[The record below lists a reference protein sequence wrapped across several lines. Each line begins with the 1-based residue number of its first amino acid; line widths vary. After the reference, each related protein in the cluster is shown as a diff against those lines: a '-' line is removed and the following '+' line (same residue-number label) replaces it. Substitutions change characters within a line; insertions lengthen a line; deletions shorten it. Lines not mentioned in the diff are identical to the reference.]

1 MRIAYGSVAQPGQPF
16 GYGVIGQMLKWA
28 LEQAGAEIVTGFG
41 YDLSVVVGLPWS
53 WLIGPDIRRDL
64 VFHTMYEA
72 SPAPPDWVDVMNR
85 SRGVWAPSQW
95 VADLFVESGVRR
107 PVLVGGYGV
116 DTAIFRPVSR
126 RGRSGPFR
134 VLAWGRGL
142 ISRKNLLTAA
152 KVFAAANLPD
162 AVLEIKVNA
171 DDTAAQ
177 DGPMP
182 GLDNVFVRKV
192 DWSTFALVSWLHA
205 GDALLYLSSG
215 EGFGLM
221 PLEAM
226 ATGLPVICA
235 ANTGMLDYLSEETA
249 LLVPCTAMQ
258 QAPLYQ
264 ARFRHD
270 AWFHQPDF
278 DAAVEQLRWA
288 YAHREDA
295 YALGERAAAV
305 VERDWTWRKAGDRAM
320 TLLYDIW
327 SKE

>member
-1 MRIAYGSVAQPGQPF
+1 
-16 GYGVIGQMLKWA
+16 
-28 LEQAGAEIVTGFG
+28 
-41 YDLSVVVGLPWS
+41 
-53 WLIGPDIRRDL
+53 
-64 VFHTMYEA
+64 
-72 SPAPPDWVDVMNR
+72 
-85 SRGVWAPSQW
+85 
-95 VADLFVESGVRR
+95 
-107 PVLVGGYGV
+107 
-116 DTAIFRPVSR
+116 
-126 RGRSGPFR
+126 
-134 VLAWGRGL
+134 
-142 ISRKNLLTAA
+142 
-152 KVFAAANLPD
+152 
-162 AVLEIKVNA
+162 VLEIKVNA
-171 DDTAAQ
+171 DDQAAQ

-182 GLDNVFVRKV
+182 GLDNVIVRKA
-192 DWSTFALVSWLHA
+192 DWSAFTLVSWLQS

-235 ANTGMLDYLSEETA
+235 ANTGMLDYLTEDTA
-249 LLVPCTAMQ
+249 LLVPCTDLR
-258 QAPLYQ
+258 QAPLYR

-278 DAAVEQLRWA
+278 DAAVEHLRWA